1 MLSSKKRSCMLL
13 NLVFKNVCLLVLF
26 LSCLSCKNSINKD
39 VVLYKS
45 INEVFN
51 DKIEI
56 EDRVDNYLTDDKII
70 DQAYVIRQLNTNQRH
85 LVILKGV
92 KDDLFEVLVNSSLSI
107 KNVNNQN
114 DRFLELNAKKQEL
127 KIVHL
132 GDDNCIIE
140 HEFQYN
146 QNDKGFILSAIL
158 KKCNDEQLNEYFKSE
173 KFGKVNLIDFNIEK
187 QY

>member
-1 MLSSKKRSCMLL
+1 MLL

-45 INEVFN
+45 INEVFT

-70 DQAYVIRQLNTNQRH
+70 DQAYVIRQLKTNQRH

-92 KDDLFEVLVNSSLSI
+92 KDDVFEVLVNSTLSI
-107 KNVNNQN
+107 QNANNEK

-146 QNDKGFILSAIL
+146 KGFILSNIY
-158 KKCNDEQLNEYFKSE
+158 KKCNDEQLNEHFTSE
-173 KFGKVNLIDFNIEK
+173 KFGKINLVDFNIEK